1 MGVTDLVFDVR
12 LHLPLVGRV
21 SLAHVDCQKIGMV
34 LVVVEDLDDVAD
46 LATERRSG
54 KTPEDQD
61 QWLAGGAFAKV
72 EGVGAV

>member
-1 MGVTDLVFDVR
+1 
-12 LHLPLVGRV
+12 
-21 SLAHVDCQKIGMV
+21 MV